1 MSDAQPLS
9 ANIPVPMERHP
20 STLRLL
26 SYFAYSHL
34 PTELQAVSYGC
45 CELAYSMVE
54 KLPDGPELT
63 VGLRQLLMA
72 KDTFVRAALDAGK
85 Q

>member
-1 MSDAQPLS
+1 MNQEQSQPVNVPVAQD
-9 ANIPVPMERHP
+9 RHP

-34 PTELQAVSYGC
+34 PTELQTVSYGC

-63 VGLRQLLMA
+63 VGLRKLLEA
-72 KDTFVRAALDAGK
+72 KDCFVRAALP
-85 Q
+85 